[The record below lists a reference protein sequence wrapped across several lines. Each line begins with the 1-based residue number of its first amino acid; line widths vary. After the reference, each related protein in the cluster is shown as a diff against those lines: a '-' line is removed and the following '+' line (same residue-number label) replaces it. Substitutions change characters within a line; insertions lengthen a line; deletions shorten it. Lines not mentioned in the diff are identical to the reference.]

1 MVSICI
7 NDLDRAWFLCLLKL
21 FEHSCSIRLFL
32 CELRGLDLFMISN
45 NLVVVENIGAEVNFK
60 AKYDESKRD
69 NGIMKVKEL
78 MVIFYDDFFGFL
90 MKMI

>member
-1 MVSICI
+1 
-7 NDLDRAWFLCLLKL
+7 
-21 FEHSCSIRLFL
+21 
-32 CELRGLDLFMISN
+32 MISN